1 MHEQRLAMRLLRGL
15 PKARLIL
22 TIDNKAPTYEL
33 LSEYLAI
40 RRRTSC

>member
-1 MHEQRLAMRLLRGL
+1 MHEQRLAMRLRGL